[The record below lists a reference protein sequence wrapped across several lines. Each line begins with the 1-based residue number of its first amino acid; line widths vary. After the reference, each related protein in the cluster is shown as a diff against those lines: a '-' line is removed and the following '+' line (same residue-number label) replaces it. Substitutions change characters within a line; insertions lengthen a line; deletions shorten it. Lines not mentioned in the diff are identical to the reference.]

1 MKTTSKIGV
10 VTTLL
15 VSLAFTS
22 RAQTSTTPASG
33 GSSNS
38 SSGKE
43 WRISVGPE
51 VGLPLAGYSNAYS
64 WSFGGSAQLDIPVAS
79 NFYVTVNAGYD
90 DLFVKSNEFPNRN
103 LQLIPVKAGVKYFFI
118 PDFLYVQAQAGATFL
133 GNKSDVLA
141 DKSAGFTYTPQ
152 VGVLLKLAPKNYLDL
167 GFRWEQ
173 TSAFYDGGSHLSTL
187 GLRVAYSF
195 GL

>member
-1 MKTTSKIGV
+1 MKTTRKIGI
-10 VTTLL
+10 VTALL
-15 VSLAFTS
+15 VSFAFAS
-22 RAQTSTTPASG
+22 KAQTNTGNGNAAA
-33 GSSNS
+33 S

-51 VGLPLAGYSNAYS
+51 TGIPTGNYSNAYG
-64 WSFGGSAQLDIPVAS
+64 WFFGGSAQLDIPVYHDL
-79 NFYVTVNAGYD
+79 YVTVNAGYD
-90 DLFVKSNEFPNRN
+90 DLVAKKNIPNIN
-103 LQLIPVKAGVKYFFI
+103 VQVIPVKAGLKYFFWK
-118 PDFLYVQAQAGATFL
+118 DLVYVQGQAGVTFL
-133 GNKSDVLA
+133 GNKTDLNA
-141 DKSAGFTYTPQ
+141 DKSAAFTYTPQ

-173 TSAFYDGGSHLSTL
+173 TNAFYDGGSHLSTL

>member
-1 MKTTSKIGV
+1 
-10 VTTLL
+10 
-15 VSLAFTS
+15 
-22 RAQTSTTPASG
+22 
-33 GSSNS
+33 
-38 SSGKE
+38 
-43 WRISVGPE
+43 

-64 WSFGGSAQLDIPVAS
+64 WYFGGSAQLDIPVAN

-103 LQLIPVKAGVKYFFI
+103 LQLIPAKAGVKYFFI

-133 GNKSDVLA
+133 GNKSDAFA
-141 DKSAGFTYTPQ
+141 DRSAAFTYTPQ